1 MMSKTSRVMTV
12 LPPKEGFAPN
22 SVGAIGLL
30 VQCLAQPEDLIVG
43 RALNHLPFAGLHYLE
58 IGKRWYSPFIKNRA
72 YRYGLAFLIRKYRP
86 SLIEIH
92 NRPEIALYIANKYP
106 YIPVSL
112 TLHNDPL
119 SMRGLKTKKER
130 QNILRKIYVIGVSH
144 WIKERFL
151 SNQVSGKITV
161 LPNYID
167 FKKVPQYIPIAQR
180 KKTIL
185 FIGRVVADKG
195 VDIFVTL
202 CRRLLQLDPTWQVE
216 IIGADRFSL
225 HSAETPFIQK
235 LRNQIKQTSIQMIG
249 YLPHDCVLQKI
260 SEASVVII
268 PSRWPEPFGMTALE
282 AMACGTPLLVSAV
295 GALPTVV
302 GEGALLMN
310 PTQIEYAFEQLL
322 RLVQDQDLQEK
333 LSIKAREQAYCYN
346 SEQALQTLTQ
356 FRQQICPTLQDSREG
371 QW

>member
-1 MMSKTSRVMTV
+1 MTV

-30 VQCLAQPEDLIVG
+30 VQRLAQSEDLIVG
-43 RALNHLPFAGLHYLE
+43 RALNHLPFTGLHYLE
-58 IGKRWYSPFIKNRA
+58 ICKRWYSPFVKNRA
-72 YRYGLAFLIRKYRP
+72 YRYGLAFLVRKYRP

-92 NRPEIALYIANKYP
+92 NRPEIALYIAKKFP

-119 SMRGLKTKKER
+119 SMRGLKTKRER
-130 QNILRKIYVIGVSH
+130 QDILRKIYVVGVSH

-151 SNQVSGKITV
+151 SNQVSGKVTV

-167 FKKVPQYIPIAQR
+167 FKKLPQYIPIAQR

-195 VDIFVTL
+195 ADIFVTL
-202 CRRLLQLDPTWQVE
+202 CQKLLQLDPTWQVE
-216 IIGADRFSL
+216 IIGADRFSPY
-225 HSAETPFIQK
+225 SPETPFIQK
-235 LRNQIKQTSIQMIG
+235 LRDQIKSTSMQMIG
-249 YLPHDCVLQKI
+249 YVPHDHVLQKI
-260 SEASVVII
+260 AEASVVMI

-302 GEGALLMN
+302 GEGALLMD
-310 PTQIEYAFEQLL
+310 PTQIEQAFEQLL
-322 RLVQDQDLQEK
+322 RLVHDQNLREK
-333 LSIKAREQAYCYN
+333 LSLRAREQAHHYN
-346 SEQALQTLTQ
+346 SEQALQALTQ
-356 FRQQICPTLQDSREG
+356 FRQQICPILQNS
-371 QW
+371 